1 MATKIEKVAI
11 LGAGV
16 MGGQIAAHLSN
27 AGIPSLM
34 FDLNQELADKG
45 VAAATKIKPAAF
57 YNPKTVSLIEP
68 LNYEDHIERLQ
79 EADWVIE
86 VIAERL
92 DWKQQ
97 LFERIAPHLK
107 ADVVLSSNT
116 SGLSWEAMA
125 GAMPENLRSRFFITH
140 FFNPPRYMKLVE
152 FVAGEVTDKE
162 MLKDMAAFTEDVLG
176 KGVVWCK
183 DTPNFVANR
192 IGIYG
197 MMLTMKLAEERQL
210 TVTDVDNLTGSLIGH
225 PKSATFRTGDVVGLD
240 TLVHVANTAY
250 ELGENDEQRELFK
263 IPDYLQKLVDDG
275 RLGQKSGAGFYKKID
290 KGVIHELNMKT
301 LDYQPGKKRKFDA
314 VRAAKNETYL
324 PGKFRA
330 LVKIDDVAGTFIW
343 ELLAG
348 IMIYS
353 ANRVPEIA
361 DDIVNIDNAMKWG
374 FGWELGPFET
384 WDALGVATTCER
396 MKREGKKVSTWVT
409 EMLAA
414 GHERFYGFDGQRKT
428 FYDPVEKA
436 MKPVPVH
443 PREIDVQVIKQRGGL
458 IKKEWSASL
467 LDIGDGVALVSTHS
481 VLQPTFNPIDGSML
495 QMVDYAVDWV
505 EENGFKG
512 LVIASECT
520 HFSAGANLKLMLKI
534 IDDKDWDEMDR
545 VSKTMQDIL
554 RKVYYA
560 PFPVVAAPHWLALGG
575 GYETIGACDR
585 VVAAAELWT
594 GLVEV
599 GVGLIPGAGGNWRM
613 VCKMTDRL
621 AKGRA
626 GAFPVVQKV
635 FESVGF
641 AKVSAS
647 AKHAM
652 SIGYL
657 TKDDKIVVNTDHR
670 IHAAKEEALA
680 MSDGYVTPEPRKDI
694 FLPGK
699 GGMLAVKSTIKG
711 LQKAGK
717 ISEHDALVAE
727 KLGYVLTG
735 GNKGGVMKPMNEQ
748 DFMDL
753 EREAFVSLA
762 GEPKTRDRIDHMLR
776 TGKPLRN

>member
-1 MATKIEKVAI
+1 MAAKIEKVAI

-16 MGGQIAAHLSN
+16 MSGQIAAHLSN
-27 AGIPSLM
+27 AGIPSM
-34 FDLNQELADKG
+34 AFDLNQDLAEKG
-45 VAAATKIKPAAF
+45 VEAATKIKPAAF
-57 YNPKTVSLIEP
+57 YNPKTVELIEP
-68 LNYEDHIERLQ
+68 LNYDDHIDRLK

-97 LFERIAPHLK
+97 LFEKIAPHLK
-107 ADVVLSSNT
+107 EGVMLSSNT
-116 SGLSWEAMA
+116 SGLSWAAMA
-125 GAMPENLRSRFFITH
+125 EIMPEKLRSRFFITH

-152 FVAGEVTDKE
+152 FVGGPETDE
-162 MLKDMAAFTEDVLG
+162 QMLKDMAAFTEDVLG
-176 KGVVWCK
+176 KGVVRCK

-197 MMLTMKLAEERQL
+197 MMLTMKLAEEKRL
-210 TVTDVDNLTGSLIGH
+210 TVTDVDTLTGTLIGH

-250 ELGENDEQRELFK
+250 ELGEDDEARELFK
-263 IPDYLQKLVDDG
+263 IPTYLQTLVDEG
-275 RLGQKSGAGFYKKID
+275 RLGQKSGEGFYKKIE
-290 KGVIHELNMKT
+290 KGVIHELNFET
-301 LDYQPGKKRKFDA
+301 LEYQPGVKRRFDA
-314 VRAAKNETYL
+314 IRVAKNETYL
-324 PGKFRA
+324 PGKFKA
-330 LVKIDDVAGTFIW
+330 LVAIDDVAGTFIW
-343 ELLAG
+343 ELIAG

-374 FGWELGPFET
+374 FAWELGPFET
-384 WDALGVATTCER
+384 WDALGVAETCER
-396 MKREGKKVSTWVT
+396 MRLEGKKVPDWVR

-414 GHERFYGFDGQRKT
+414 GIEQFYGFDGKQKT
-428 FYDPVEKA
+428 FYDPVSKS
-436 MKPVPVH
+436 MKPIPVH
-443 PREIDVQVIKQRGGL
+443 SKEIDVQVIKKAGGL
-458 IKKEWSASL
+458 IKKDWSASL
-467 LDIGDGVALVSTHS
+467 LDIGDGIALVSTHS
-481 VLQPTFNPIDGSML
+481 VLQPTFNPIDGSVL
-495 QMVDYAVDWV
+495 QMYDYAVDWV
-505 EENGFKG
+505 QEHEYKG

-534 IDDKDWDEMDR
+534 IDDKDWEEMDR
-545 VSKTMQDIL
+545 VSKAMQDTL
-554 RKVYYA
+554 QRLHYA

-585 VVAAAELWT
+585 IVTDAELWT

-599 GVGLIPGAGGNWRM
+599 GVGLIPGAGGNWR
-613 VCKMTDRL
+613 VLTRITDRM

-641 AKVSAS
+641 AKVSTS
-647 AKHAM
+647 AKHAV

-657 TKDDKIVVNTDHR
+657 TKDDKIVVNGSHR
-670 IHAAKEEALA
+670 IHAAKEEALTMA
-680 MSDGYVTPEPRKDI
+680 EDYETPTPREDI

-699 GGMLAVKSTIKG
+699 GGMLAVKTTIKG
-711 LQKAGK
+711 FVKAGK
-717 ISEHDALVAE
+717 ISEHDAVVAE

-735 GNKGGVMKPMNEQ
+735 GDKGGLMKPITEQ
-748 DFMDL
+748 DFFDL

-762 GEPKTRDRIDHMLR
+762 GEPKTRDRIEYMLK